1 MRGWVLRGIVI
12 GVVVAGL
19 AFGLL
24 GGLLLGRDRGPT
36 EKDRAGAALAE
47 FTTAW
52 AAGDP
57 DAAGAA
63 TDSPAE
69 AAKVLE
75 ETSQRLAVTAVT
87 IDRTAVT
94 LGDDKRSGRATF
106 AAVLTL
112 RGLGKW
118 QYESAADLVK
128 VGERWLV
135 HWAPAVV
142 HPGLTATTRLGRE
155 RELPPRAPIL
165 DRDGDPLMTERPV
178 VTIGI
183 WPAKLTEPDA
193 VYRVIG
199 DTLDVDVDRL
209 RDRVGK
215 AKPDAFVE
223 VITLREAAYRDVRG
237 QLRDV
242 PGLVFDEGVRT
253 LAPTREFARA
263 LLGTVAPATEDTL
276 RRAGPLASAADLVGA
291 SGLQLQFEKQLAGS
305 PGGRI
310 LLLDRD
316 SGRMIKELQVFT
328 PIPGKPVTVTLDRNV
343 QDAAEHALAGVTE
356 PAALVAIRPSTGAV
370 LAVANRPGDNAYDR
384 ALVGQYPPGSTFKV
398 VTTAAL
404 LADGLR
410 PTEPVACPRRI
421 EVSGKSF
428 ENQDEFA
435 LGTVPFRVDFAR
447 SCNTAF
453 VSLADRVA
461 GSPLV
466 RAGQGFGLGARW
478 QVGVPTYTGS
488 VPDTTDPVASAAAV
502 IGQGEVLVSPLAMA
516 SVAATVAAG
525 QFHQPALLLDPAPEP
540 AFQPDVQLD
549 GRALADLRALMRAVV
564 TEGSG
569 SALRGLPGNPAAK
582 TGTAEFDQ
590 DGQTGTHAWMIGFR
604 GDVAFA
610 VLIEGGGSGG
620 RDAGP
625 VAARFL
631 EAL

>member
-1 MRGWVLRGIVI
+1 MRGSVVRGIVT

-19 AFGLL
+19 ALGLL

-36 EKDRAGAALAE
+36 EEDRAGAALAE
-47 FTTAW
+47 FTQAW

-57 DAAGAA
+57 DRAGVV
-63 TDSPAE
+63 TNSPDE

-75 ETSQRLAVTAVT
+75 ETTERLAVTAVA
-87 IDRTAVT
+87 IDRGQVT
-94 LGDDKRSGRATF
+94 LSGDKRSGRATF
-106 AAVLTL
+106 AVALTL
-112 RGLGKW
+112 RGLGEW
-118 QYESAADLVK
+118 RYESAADLVK
-128 VGERWLV
+128 IGERWLV
-135 HWAPAVV
+135 RWAPASV
-142 HPGLTATTRLGRE
+142 HPALTATTRLGRE

-183 WPAKLTEPDA
+183 WPAKLTDPDA
-193 VYRVIG
+193 AYQVIG
-199 DTLDVDVDRL
+199 ETLDVDVDRL

-215 AKPDAFVE
+215 ADPDAFVE
-223 VITLREAAYRDVRG
+223 VITLREAAYRDVRA

-263 LLGTVAPATEDTL
+263 LLGTVAPATEETL
-276 RRAGPLASAADLVGA
+276 RQAGPLASPADLVGG
-291 SGLQLQFEKQLAGS
+291 SGLQLQFEKRLAGS
-305 PGGRI
+305 PGGRV
-310 LLLDRD
+310 LLLDRESD
-316 SGRMIKELQVFT
+316 RRIKELHVFS
-328 PIPGKPVTVTLDRNV
+328 PVPGEPVTVTIDRDM
-343 QDAAEHALAGVTE
+343 QEAAERALAGISE

-404 LADGLR
+404 LTDGLR
-410 PTEPVACPRRI
+410 PTDQVTCPRRI

-466 RAGQGFGLGARW
+466 RAGDGFGLGATW
-478 QVGVPTYTGS
+478 QVGVASYTGS
-488 VPDTTDPVASAAAV
+488 VPDTTDPVDSAAAV
-502 IGQGEVLVSPLAMA
+502 IGQGDVLVSPLAMA
-516 SVAATVAAG
+516 SVAATVSAG
-525 QFHQPALLLDPAPEP
+525 QFHQPALLIDPAPASAFRP
-540 AFQPDVQLD
+540 AVQLD
-549 GRALADLRALMRAVV
+549 GGALADLRALMRAVV

-569 SALRGLPGNPAAK
+569 SALRDLPGNPAAK
-582 TGTAEFDQ
+582 TGTAEFEQ
-590 DGQTGTHAWMIGFR
+590 DGEIGMHAWMIGFR

-625 VAARFL
+625 IAARFL
-631 EAL
+631 EAR

>member
-1 MRGWVLRGIVI
+1 MRGSVVRGIVI
-12 GVVVAGL
+12 GVVAAGL
-19 AFGLL
+19 ALGLL
-24 GGLLLGRDRGPT
+24 GGLLLGRDRGPS
-36 EKDRAGAALAE
+36 EKDRAGAAVTELAD
-47 FTTAW
+47 AW
-52 AAGDP
+52 AAGDL
-57 DAAGAA
+57 DRAAAA
-63 TDSPAE
+63 TDSPEQAT
-69 AAKVLE
+69 KVLG
-75 ETSQRLAVTAVT
+75 ETTQRLAVTAVA
-87 IDRTAVT
+87 IDRTGVT
-94 LGDDKRSGRATF
+94 LSGDKHSGRATF
-106 AAVLTL
+106 MVRLTL
-112 RGLGKW
+112 RGLGDW

-142 HPGLTATTRLGRE
+142 HPGLTATSRLGRE
-155 RELPPRAPIL
+155 RDLPPRAPIL
-165 DRDGDPLMTERPV
+165 DHDGDPLMTERPV

-183 WPAKLTEPDA
+183 WPARLTDPDA
-193 VYRVIG
+193 AYQVIG
-199 DTLDVDVDRL
+199 DTLDVDVARL
-209 RDRVGK
+209 RERVST
-215 AKPDAFVE
+215 ADPDAFVE
-223 VITLREAAYRDVRG
+223 VITLRKAAYRDVRA

-253 LAPTREFARA
+253 LAPTREFGRS
-263 LLGTVAPATEDTL
+263 LLGTVAPATQETL
-276 RRAGPLASAADLVGA
+276 QQAGPLASAADLVGA
-291 SGLQLQFEKQLAGS
+291 SGLQLQFEKRLAGR
-305 PGGRI
+305 PGGRV
-310 LLLDRD
+310 LLVDRD
-316 SGRMIKELQVFT
+316 SGQEIKQLHEFE
-328 PIPGKPVTVTLDRNV
+328 PAPGEPVTVTIDRDV
-343 QDAAEHALAGVTE
+343 QEAAERALAEVSE

-370 LAVANRPGDNAYDR
+370 LAVANRPSDNTYDR

-410 PTEPVACPRRI
+410 PTDQVACPRRI

-466 RAGQGFGLGARW
+466 RAGQGFGLGGTW
-478 QVGVPTYTGS
+478 QVGVPAYTGS
-488 VPDTTDPVASAAAV
+488 VPDTIDPVGSAAAV
-502 IGQGEVLVSPLAMA
+502 IGQGEVLVSPLALA
-516 SVAATVAAG
+516 SVAATVSASR
-525 QFHQPALLLDPAPEP
+525 FHQPVLLVDPAPAP
-540 AFQPDVQLD
+540 AFRPAVQLD
-549 GRALADLRALMRAVV
+549 GGGLADLQALMRAVV

-569 SALRGLPGNPAAK
+569 TALRRLPGRPAAK
-582 TGTAEFDQ
+582 TGTAEFEQ
-590 DGQTGTHAWMIGFR
+590 DGETGTHAWMIGFR
-604 GDVAFA
+604 GDLAFA

>member
-1 MRGWVLRGIVI
+1 MRGSALRGIVV
-12 GVVVAGL
+12 GVVAGGL
-19 AFGLL
+19 ALGLF
-24 GGLLLGRDRGPT
+24 GGLVLGRDRGPT
-36 EKDRAGAALAE
+36 EKDRAGAALAG
-47 FTTAW
+47 FTQAW

-57 DAAGAA
+57 DRAGAT
-63 TDSPAE
+63 TDSPDE
-69 AAKVLE
+69 AAKFLE
-75 ETSQRLAVTAVT
+75 ETTRRLAVSAVAT
-87 IDRTAVT
+87 DRTQVT
-94 LGDDKRSGRATF
+94 LGADKRTGRVTF
-106 AAVLTL
+106 GVALTL
-112 RGLGKW
+112 RGMGEW
-118 QYESAADLVK
+118 HYESAADLVK

-142 HPGLTATTRLGRE
+142 HPALTTTTRLGRE

-165 DRDGDPLMTERPV
+165 DRAGAPLMTERPV

-183 WPAKLTEPDA
+183 WPAKLTDPDA
-193 VYRVIG
+193 AYRVIG
-199 DTLDVDVDRL
+199 GALDVDVDRL

-223 VITLREAAYRDVRG
+223 VITLREAAYRAVRA

-263 LLGTVAPATEDTL
+263 LLGTVAPATAETL
-276 RRAGPLASAADLVGA
+276 PQAGPLASAADQVGA
-291 SGLQLQFEKQLAGS
+291 SGLQLQFEKRLAGS
-305 PGGRI
+305 PGGRV

-316 SGRMIKELQVFT
+316 SGQMIKELHAFT
-328 PIPGKPVTVTLDRNV
+328 PIPGKPVTVTIDRNV
-343 QDAAEHALAGVTE
+343 QEAAEHALAGIPE
-356 PAALVAIRPSTGAV
+356 PAALVAIRPSTGAL

-398 VTTAAL
+398 VTTTAL

-410 PTEPVACPRRI
+410 PTDPVACPGRI

-428 ENQDEFA
+428 ENQDGFA

-453 VSLADRVA
+453 VSLAGRVA

-466 RAGQGFGLGARW
+466 RAGDGFGLGATW
-478 QVGVPTYTGS
+478 PVGVPTYTGS
-488 VPDTTDPVASAAAV
+488 VPDTTNPVDSAAAV

-516 SVAATVAAG
+516 SVAATVSAG
-525 QFHQPALLLDPAPEP
+525 QFHQPALLVDPAPAP
-540 AFQPDVQLD
+540 AFKPTVQLD

-569 SALRGLPGNPAAK
+569 SALRDLPGKPAAK

-590 DGQTGTHAWMIGFR
+590 DGETGTHAWMIGFR
-604 GDVAFA
+604 GNVAFA

-625 VAARFL
+625 IAARFL
-631 EAL
+631 AAL